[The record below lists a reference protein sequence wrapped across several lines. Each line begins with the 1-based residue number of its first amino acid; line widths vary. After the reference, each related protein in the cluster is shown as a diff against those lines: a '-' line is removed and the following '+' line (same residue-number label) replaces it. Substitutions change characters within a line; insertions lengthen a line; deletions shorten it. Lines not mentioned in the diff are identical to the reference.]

1 MNIIDVTAAVIF
13 NDEGK
18 VLIAKRKLGKSLEN
32 HWEFPGGK
40 IERNETEID
49 CLKREMLEEFW
60 IKVEIKK
67 FLTTSKHDYKSFVI
81 NLKAYNVKYISGDF
95 QLREHSEIKWI
106 KISEHSKYMFA
117 PADIPINEYLVQNG
131 Y

>member
-32 HWEFPGGK
+32 HWEFAGGK

-49 CLKREMLEEFW
+49 CLKREMLEEFG